1 MSMIYHRLDG
11 PQDAPV
17 VVLSTSI
24 GTTHAMWHEQ
34 VPALAEHL
42 RVLRYDHRGHG
53 RSATPPGPYTMA
65 DLGGDVVDLLD
76 RLSLDRVSFC
86 GLSMGGMVGQWLGAN
101 APERID
107 RLVLCATKA
116 FEADPT
122 KWHQRAATVRA
133 EGVEAIADTVLA
145 VWLTEAYRAAH
156 PHVTARYRE
165 MMLDNATEGYA
176 GCCEAIA
183 GFDVREQ
190 LATIRAPTL
199 VIAGAQD
206 TAITPE
212 QARELQEA
220 IPDCELELV
229 ADAAHLP
236 NLEQPEAFTSR
247 VLDHLT
253 HRPSP
258 VGR

>member
-24 GTTHAMWHEQ
+24 GTTHAMWDEQ
-34 VPALAEHL
+34 VPALADHF

-76 RLSLDRVSFC
+76 RLALDRASFC

-116 FEADPT
+116 FEADPA
-122 KWHQRAATVRA
+122 KWHQRAATVRG
-133 EGVEAIADTVLA
+133 EGVEAVADTVLA
-145 VWLTEAYRAAH
+145 VWLTEAFRAAH
-156 PHVTARYRE
+156 PDVTLRYRE

-176 GCCEAIA
+176 GCCEAIS
-183 GFDVREQ
+183 GFDMREQ
-190 LATIRAPTL
+190 LATISAPTL
-199 VIAGAQD
+199 VIAGEQD
-206 TAITPE
+206 TAITPD
-212 QARELQEA
+212 QVRELQEA
-220 IPDCELELV
+220 IPDSELALV

-253 HRPSP
+253 HRRSA